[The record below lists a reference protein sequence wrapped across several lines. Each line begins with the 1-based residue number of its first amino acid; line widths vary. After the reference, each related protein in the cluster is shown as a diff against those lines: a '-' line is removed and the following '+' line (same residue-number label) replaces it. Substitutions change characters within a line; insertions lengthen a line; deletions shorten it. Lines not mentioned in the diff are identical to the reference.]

1 MTASVYGSVTQTALA
16 EYFIKRFNMVG
27 RDAEYQRN
35 RPTLSW
41 IPRDTEKLKQGD
53 GFYETV
59 KVAGGWGGTPDW
71 VTGNQYHAVSTKM
84 RWAVTDPY
92 AQYSRV
98 TFDNLSLARNNLGTL
113 IDIKGSEAEDVKEA
127 MLNTLEFQLWS
138 AGSGVRGVVSAIAG
152 TAAARVVTLVT
163 PSDVYNFPHGTHIE
177 LADEEDGGTA
187 RTDKHK
193 VVSIDPINGKITLT
207 RLSGASDD
215 VTAGDFIFARGASAS
230 NDAANPNVMPGI
242 PKFIP
247 STDPSDTYLGVTRSA
262 DPATSGWRFPFRSSI
277 SETIQRAFAQMGR
290 FVNRGAAKFVVILST
305 MDWLK
310 LSMEREGR
318 IMEDPSAMQKWGL
331 TGLAVNTP
339 FGPITCISVPQ
350 LGDGRGY
357 IIDWSTWKLYTLK
370 NLPHV
375 VDEDG
380 QTFVRGGIET
390 VSGNE
395 HLNGDFVAMQM
406 RIWTQLLCLQPLG
419 NATFPTVAS

>member
-41 IPRDTEKLKQGD
+41 MPRDTEKLKQGD

-59 KVAGGWGGTPDW
+59 KIAGGWGGTPDW
-71 VTGNQYHAVSTKM
+71 VTGNQYHSVSTKM

-92 AQYSRV
+92 AQYARI

-113 IDIKGSEAEDVKEA
+113 IDIKGSEAEDVRES

-138 AGSGVRGVVSAIAG
+138 DGNGARGQVDVLGGTEAVRVLTLK
-152 TAAARVVTLVT
+152 TA
-163 PSDVYNFPHGTHIE
+163 SDVYNFPHGTLFQGSTTASGGTLHTDIYKVTGVDPVGGKITATQVTNTGSQE
-177 LADEEDGGTA
+177 LADE
-187 RTDKHK
+187 
-193 VVSIDPINGKITLT
+193 
-207 RLSGASDD
+207 
-215 VTAGDFIFARGASAS
+215 DFLHVISS
-230 NDAANPNVMPGI
+230 KAAVMPGI
-242 PKFIP
+242 PYFIP
-247 STDPSDTYLGVTRSA
+247 SADPADTVKGVTRTA

-277 SETIQRAFAQMGR
+277 SETIQRAFAMMGR
-290 FVNRGAAKFVVILST
+290 WVNRAAGKFVVVLST
-305 MDWLK
+305 MDWLL

-318 IMEDPSAMQKWGL
+318 ILEDPGAFQKWGL
-331 TGLAVNTP
+331 TGLAVQTP
-339 FGPITCISVPQ
+339 FGPITCVAVPQ
-350 LGDGRGY
+350 LADGRGY
-357 IIDWSTWKLYTLK
+357 IIDWTSWKLYTLK

-395 HLNGDFVAMQM
+395 HLNGDFVAMQL
-406 RIWTQLLCLQPLG
+406 RIWTELLCLQPMS
-419 NATFPTVAS
+419 NATFPTRAS